1 LERDYYTGIPQTARC
16 MQYFTD
22 DFLNFFYLLSQNNNR
37 DWFNQNRKMY
47 EQEVREPFKVFVADL
62 AKAIRDEMD
71 PNFQLLPKDAI
82 FRINRDIRFSA
93 DKTPY
98 KEHVGAIITS
108 GGRKTKEEPGYYI
121 QLSGGS
127 LIIGGG
133 AYFMEKESLYNLRK
147 HLITNGKEFDLLL
160 AEKDFKKKYGEIM
173 GKKNKRL
180 PKELMVHV
188 EENPL
193 ILNKQ
198 FYYMAELP
206 PKKIISKKILP
217 TVMDYFHTARPI
229 YEFLKNAIT

>member
-1 LERDYYTGIPQTARC
+1 
-16 MQYFTD
+16 MQYFKD

-47 EQEVREPFKVFVADL
+47 EQEVREPFKVFVGDL
-62 AKAIRDEMD
+62 VKAIREEMEPD
-71 PNFQLLPKDAI
+71 FELLPKDAI

-98 KEHVGAIITS
+98 KEHVGAIITP
-108 GGRKTKEEPGYYI
+108 GGRKAKEEPGHYI

-127 LIIGGG
+127 LVIGGG

-147 HLITNGKEFDLLL
+147 HLIINGKQFDSLL

-198 FYYMAELP
+198 FYYMAELS
-206 PKKIISKKILP
+206 PKKIVSKKLLP
-217 TVMDYFHTARPI
+217 LVMQYFKAAHPI
-229 YEFLKNAIT
+229 NQFLKNGMHPPSSP

>member
-1 LERDYYTGIPQTARC
+1 
-16 MQYFTD
+16 MQYFSD

-47 EQEVREPFKVFVADL
+47 EHEVREPFKVFVGDL
-62 AKAIRDEMD
+62 VKAIQQELD
-71 PNFQLLPKDAI
+71 PDFELLPKDAI

-98 KEHVGAIITS
+98 KEHVGAIITN
-108 GGRKTKEEPGYYI
+108 GGKKAKEEPGHYI

-127 LIIGGG
+127 LVIGGG
-133 AYFMEKESLYNLRK
+133 AYFLEKESLYKLRK
-147 HLITNGKEFDLLL
+147 HLITNGKAFDALLT
-160 AEKDFKKKYGEIM
+160 EKDFKKKYGEIM

-180 PKELMVHV
+180 SKELMEHV

-206 PKKIISKKILP
+206 PKKIVSKKLLP
-217 TVMDYFHTARPI
+217 LVIDYFKTARPI
-229 YEFLKNAIT
+229 NDFLTP